1 MTQEGHLKAR
11 VQTLLEE
18 LHLLLLRV
26 CLTRSVPHHA
36 SEAVGVLLDLLG
48 SLRNVVE
55 FFHFGIHHALRHVVL
70 AEGFGELLPRD
81 VRGVSMGVIVAIPPC
96 TCGTSELVGYDS
108 NTLLIEGSGYV

>member
-36 SEAVGVLLDLLG
+36 SEAVGILLELLG
-48 SLRNVVE
+48 SLGNVAE
-55 FFHFGIHHALRHVVL
+55 LFHFGIHHAFGHVVL
-70 AEGFGELLPRD
+70 AEGFSKLLP
-81 VRGVSMGVIVAIPPC
+81 
-96 TCGTSELVGYDS
+96 
-108 NTLLIEGSGYV
+108 